1 MIDALKAEIIREEGL
16 RLKPYRDFLGNL
28 TIGYGTLI
36 EPGKAEIS
44 QRAAEFLMMEELLKC
59 AQDLQRFPFF
69 HHANEPRLRALISM
83 RYQLGAGGFRKFQKM
98 IEAANT
104 GDWNRAARE
113 ALDSLWAQQT
123 PERARRVANR
133 LRTGE

>member
-16 RLKPYRDFLGNL
+16 RLKPYRDSLGNL

-44 QRAAEFLMMEELLKC
+44 QDAAEYLMVSELLKC
-59 AQDLQRFPFF
+59 ARDLSSFPFW

-83 RYQLGAGGFRKFQKM
+83 RYQLGAGGFRKFQRM

-104 GDWNRAARE
+104 GDWYKASLE
-113 ALDSLWAQQT
+113 ALDSLWAAQT
-123 PERARRVANR
+123 PERARRIANR